1 MERSD
6 WWQITLI
13 ALGVLVTSL
22 FGVFVYRELFPE
34 YKIYQNAYL
43 ELEQF
48 RSTYTGE
55 PVPPFR
61 GGIKQI
67 VLEREDK
74 GPAKIDRCTS
84 CHVAMKFEHFS
95 PTRIARDINGEIRR
109 DAEGRAIQE
118 PNPDYVWGRLERSG
132 DKALYEELSMVE
144 VGHTTYDMTKVLAMH
159 PLIGRETRPF
169 EFHPV
174 EEYGCTICHSGNG
187 RALTTDKAH
196 GPVFDGQYE
205 EEFMG
210 PKPTFTEPDRNNDPA
225 FARVFNE
232 KPGHK
237 LLFQTTPLYVGGL
250 IEANCVQCH
259 QGTSQVLEN
268 AAEKAAIAA
277 SRWAQKA
284 KKVKSSLQ
292 EQKKALLSLFA
303 MQKLIEQKGYRKA
316 LEELDA
322 RIGNYHLSPT
332 DRENAEA
339 QREFLVEAGGEPSP
353 TEASEAH
360 GKAKSQEALKYAL
373 EEALG
378 KAALVKALQGQLIG
392 AQDPMATLDTFL
404 EKQIGPGELFTK
416 RQAVAK
422 NSAIARQVQ
431 TTEASF
437 ERAVSDEEALSSYIT
452 DVDLLTQTYHEG
464 KKLYISQACYACHR
478 ITGLSRGG
486 VGPELTEIGE
496 YYPWYIKE
504 SLVWPQANL
513 KTSTMPNYK
522 LDHVELEGLMSFLL
536 AQKGPPKTASETE
549 FRIMTHEWEA
559 GKKLPWEK
567 PVPPS
572 KLHDLRYSMTI
583 FVTEGC
589 AACHR
594 MQGYASNVGFLAEKE
609 EGDFEAV
616 YQEREWFRRL
626 IPEMA
631 SGSEIT
637 RVIEENSTEI
647 DRRIVDGVRK
657 GSIVEEIEA
666 KHPGTIASFYTP
678 FSYASRAKNHHYET
692 LANAEEDPAKRF
704 AILAKRDVWQKRVDR
719 VLKIYIQEYGL
730 GRLVAPRPNWA
741 GVYRSD
747 EWLMGHFRK
756 PSAYN
761 ARSIMPVM
769 PFDDSKYYALTHM
782 LDVLGKRNRDAL
794 RQVWDNRGFSPELAF
809 ETLCAQ
815 CHGEHLHGNGPV
827 AEWIYP
833 IPKNLRNADFLR
845 NLTRERVMDSLTH
858 GIKGGPMPP
867 WGEVSQDKAT
877 ADDTPVL
884 TQDEISQMADWLFS
898 SLLGGT
904 VIRGSEDVLKWQY
917 GPDDV
922 VEELKKEGNVL
933 EAEPNAKEGV
943 PISMLHVALN
953 PTPTQQPPGTDIFD
967 AEPNPFGGPNKEL
980 YYIKKKYYTDA
991 NFLEAQKYFE
1001 VNCAVCH
1008 GKEADGSG
1016 YRAGT
1021 MFDAKPRMLSNLKWL
1036 ETRDDLRLLRS
1047 IKYGVS
1053 GTSMAAWG
1061 DQTNTLQRLQLVIF
1075 IRMLSQEQQ
1084 LRDELFAS
1092 LYQAFDEAKF
1102 TIEEGRI
1109 ANDAKLAEVDSERKG
1124 LQKERAALASELAA
1138 GTASPE
1144 QALNLYEKELILG
1157 NAIQSYRSKDQV
1169 FLDLKAEVAREEQ
1182 LYRGMGVTLIGR
1194 RVPDQIFER
1203 FLNILKIHEEAYTLQ
1218 DGVLTY
1224 TLEADKEDKMGKLA
1238 EQVLTDVEQ
1247 FIAEEEK
1254 EGEPAM
1260 VKENIKMR
1268 NLLISNSEEAIRSRR
1283 TQRSLLGQMH

>member
-6 WWQITLI
+6 WWQVTLI

-22 FGVFVYRELFPE
+22 FGVYVYRELFPE

-55 PVPPFR
+55 PVPPFK

-95 PTRIARDINGEIRR
+95 PTRIARDVNGEIRR
-109 DAEGRAIQE
+109 DAEGRAILE
-118 PNPDYVWGRLERSG
+118 PNPNDVWAHLERS
-132 DKALYEELSMVE
+132 DKALYEELSTVE
-144 VGHTTYDMTKVLAMH
+144 VEHMTYDMTKVLAMH

-174 EEYGCTICHSGNG
+174 EEYGCTVCHSGNG

-210 PKPTFTEPDRNNDPA
+210 PKPTFVEPDPNNDPA
-225 FARVFNE
+225 FAHVFNE

-259 QGTSQVLEN
+259 QGTSQVLES
-268 AAEKAAIAA
+268 AAQKAAFAA
-277 SRWAQKA
+277 SRWTQKA
-284 KKVKSSLQ
+284 ANVEKSLQ
-292 EQKKALLSLFA
+292 QEKEAVLSLIA
-303 MQKLIEQKGYRKA
+303 LQKSIEEQGYR
-316 LEELDA
+316 ETLDA
-322 RIGNYHLSPT
+322 LASKEENYHLSPS
-332 DRENAEA
+332 DREKAEA
-339 QREFLVEAGGEPSP
+339 EREFLIEAGGEPSP
-353 TEASEAH
+353 TEASISYSTKRSLERID
-360 GKAKSQEALKYAL
+360 QALK
-373 EEALG
+373 EALG
-378 KAALVKALQGQLIG
+378 KAALVKVLQGELIG
-392 AQDPMATLDTFL
+392 AKDPMAVLDSFL
-404 EKQIGPGELFTK
+404 EKHEGSGDLFEK
-416 RQAVAK
+416 KEVVAK
-422 NSAIARQVQ
+422 NSAIALQVE

-437 ERAVSDEEALSSYIT
+437 ERGISDEETLSSYAT
-452 DVDLLTQTYHEG
+452 DIDLLTQTYHEG

-486 VGPELTEIGE
+486 VGPELTNIGE

-513 KTSTMPNYK
+513 KTSTMPNFK
-522 LDHVELEGLMSFLL
+522 LDHEELEELMSFLL
-536 AQKGPPKTASETE
+536 AQKGPPKTLSETE
-549 FRIMTHEWEA
+549 YQIQTQEWEA
-559 GKKLPWEK
+559 GRKLPWEK

-572 KLHDLRYSMTI
+572 KLHDLRYAMTI

-594 MQGYASNVGFLAEKE
+594 MQGYESNVGFAAEKE
-609 EGDFEAV
+609 GGDFEAV

-631 SGSEIT
+631 SGSDIV
-637 RVIEENSTEI
+637 RAIENNSTEI
-647 DRRIVDGVRK
+647 DRRIIDGVRED
-657 GSIVEEIEA
+657 SIIEELQ
-666 KHPGTIASFYTP
+666 KTHPGTVESFYTP
-678 FSYASRAKNHHYET
+678 FSYARRAKNKTSET
-692 LANAEEDPAKRF
+692 PEERKA
-704 AILAKRDVWQKRVDR
+704 WQERVER
-719 VLKIYIQEYGL
+719 VLKMYIQEYGL
-730 GRLVAPRPNWA
+730 GRLIAPRPNWA

-747 EWLMGHFRK
+747 EWLIGHFRK

-769 PFDDSKYYALTHM
+769 PFDDSKFYALTNM

-794 RQVWDNRGFSPELAF
+794 REVWDNRGFSPELAYK
-809 ETLCAQ
+809 TLCSQ
-815 CHGEHLHGNGPV
+815 CHGEYLHGNGPV

-867 WGEVSQDKAT
+867 WGEVSQDKANP
-877 ADDTPVL
+877 DDIPVL
-884 TQDEISQMADWLFS
+884 TEHEISQMTDWLFS

-904 VIRGSEDVLKWQY
+904 VIRSSQDVLKWQY
-917 GPDDV
+917 GPEDV

-933 EAEPNAKEGV
+933 EGAPNAKETV
-943 PISMLHVALN
+943 PVSKLHVALN
-953 PTPTQQPPGTDIFD
+953 PTPNEDSPGSTIFNI
-967 AEPNPFGGPNKEL
+967 EPNPYGGPNKEL
-980 YYIKKKYYTDA
+980 YYIKKKYYTDE
-991 NFLEAQKYFE
+991 NFTEGQKFFE

-1008 GKEADGSG
+1008 GREADGSG

-1047 IKYGVS
+1047 IKYGVT
-1053 GTSMAAWG
+1053 GTSMGAWG
-1061 DQTNTLQRLQLVIF
+1061 DQTNSLQRLQLVIF
-1075 IRMLSQEQQ
+1075 IRMLSEEQQ
-1084 LRDELFAS
+1084 LRDKLFAS

-1102 TIEEGRI
+1102 TIEEGRVS
-1109 ANDAKLAEVDSERKG
+1109 NDAKLAQVEAEANQLQRERG
-1124 LQKERAALASELAA
+1124 ALSVELKT

-1144 QALNLYEKELILG
+1144 KALDLYKKELTLDT
-1157 NAIQSYRSKDQV
+1157 AVQEYRSKDRV
-1169 FLDLKAEVAREEQ
+1169 FLDLIAQVEREEQ
-1182 LYRGMGVTLIGR
+1182 LYRGIGVALIGR
-1194 RVPDQIFER
+1194 RVPDPIFEQ
-1203 FLNILKIHEEAYTLQ
+1203 FLNILKIHEDAYVLQ
-1218 DGVLTY
+1218 DSILTY
-1224 TLEADKEDKMGKLA
+1224 TLDTEKEKEIAKLQEQILADVDTLIAEKKKED
-1238 EQVLTDVEQ
+1238 
-1247 FIAEEEK
+1247 
-1254 EGEPAM
+1254 EPSV
-1260 VKENIKMR
+1260 VKEDIKMR
-1268 NLLISNSEEAIRSRR
+1268 NLLISNFEEATRSRQAQR
-1283 TQRSLLGQMH
+1283 TLINP